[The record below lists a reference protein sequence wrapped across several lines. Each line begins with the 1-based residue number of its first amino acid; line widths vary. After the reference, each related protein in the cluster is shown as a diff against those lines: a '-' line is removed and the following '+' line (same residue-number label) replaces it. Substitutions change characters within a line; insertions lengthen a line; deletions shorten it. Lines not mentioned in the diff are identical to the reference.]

1 VSIEELA
8 LSTGS
13 SALEDRA
20 TGWLDE
26 KFHRHFREILT
37 HTAARYALVAP
48 VYCLMPDHIHVLFW
62 GRCDDS
68 DAYLAAR
75 FLRKHTARELAP
87 AHYQK
92 QAYDHVLSENQLN
105 RDAFE
110 AICFYILENPVRAK
124 LCGSAK
130 DYSFSGS
137 IIPGYPDLDC
147 HEEGYCE
154 LFWKILHRLTA
165 AATERPT

>member
-1 VSIEELA
+1 MSIEELA

-110 AICFYILENPVRAK
+110 AICFYILENPVRPSCA
-124 LCGSAK
+124 
-130 DYSFSGS
+130 DRQR
-137 IIPGYPDLDC
+137 IIPS
-147 HEEGYCE
+147 
-154 LFWKILHRLTA
+154 A
-165 AATERPT
+165 AALYPVIPT